1 MTAEVINLKGRIQ
14 EFGSRLEH
22 APEEVVYIGRRLTRG
37 GWNLRQHP
45 LYNPFQIDT
54 AKKKHDGTRAEVMA
68 KYREYLMARPDLL
81 ELVPA
86 LRGRTLACWCAP
98 ELCHGDILAEVADS
112 SKRPAHRR

>member
-1 MTAEVINLKGRIQ
+1 MITEVINLKGRIQ

-22 APEEVVYIGRRLTRG
+22 SPEEVVYIGRRLTRG
-37 GWNLRQHP
+37 GWDLRQHP

-68 KYREYLMARPDLL
+68 KYRRYLMARPDLL